1 MISMAVFGVAIF
13 LLLSWSSD
21 ELSFDPAEWWLLAIW
36 AIAGVALVGL
46 QVRRIATK
54 MVWAILSPDGVS
66 NSDGEKLAWDE
77 ISEIRFVLGEIWI
90 GQNDQFLPFVSLTA
104 RVIGKTQL
112 DRAER
117 YLRKHAP
124 VEKIKK
130 L

>member
-1 MISMAVFGVAIF
+1 MISVAVFGVAIF
-13 LLLSWSSD
+13 LLLSWSSN

-36 AIAGVALVGL
+36 AIVGIALVGL
-46 QVRRIATK
+46 QVRRIATR
-54 MVWAILSPDGVS
+54 MVWAILLPDGVA

-90 GQNDQFLPFVSLTA
+90 GQDDKILPFVSLTS
-104 RVIGKTQL
+104 RVIGQAQL

-117 YLRKHAP
+117 YLRQYAP
-124 VEKIKK
+124 VEKIQK